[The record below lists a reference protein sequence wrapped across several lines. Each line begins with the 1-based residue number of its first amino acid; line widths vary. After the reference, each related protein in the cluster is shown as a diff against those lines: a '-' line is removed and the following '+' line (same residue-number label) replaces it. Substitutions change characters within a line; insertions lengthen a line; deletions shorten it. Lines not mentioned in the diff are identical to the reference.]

1 MADFGYARYGDEDEN
16 EEDEEGEVGSSS
28 RLNQRDGLIF
38 LIDASESMFDDLFQL
53 SLKAVKSTM
62 QNKIISSERDL
73 IGTVFFGTEKK
84 DNPHDFNHIYIYQS
98 LEQPGAQRILDLEE
112 LENNGISTFDKDFGH
127 SRNYSLGDAFWTCL
141 EMFSKADSNK
151 TMGSKRILLFTNTD
165 DPHSGNTKLKNFAE
179 TKAFDLSSNNIVLE
193 LMHLKKSGETFDF
206 NIFYKKLLYI
216 NDDELTEL
224 PDPSDKIE
232 ELLQRVRAKD
242 HKKRAL
248 RRIPLSLGEG
258 LNISVGVYNLVRHCP
273 KPTSIKLNKKDNAEL
288 VTHTKTYLQETGEVL
303 MPQDLKKSQ
312 TYGGR
317 KICFENDEVA
327 EMKKFGEPGLYLMG
341 FKPTACL
348 KKYFFVKPGQ
358 FIYPDENKTAGSTT
372 LFTALL
378 QKCLDR
384 DVTPICK
391 YIPGNNFPPR
401 FVTLLPQKEEIDE
414 HKVQVTPPGFHVI
427 FLPFADDFRKL
438 NYDAKPK
445 ATKEQIDKAKEV
457 IKKLNFKFSSDNFE
471 NPVLQKHW
479 RNIEALALKRVDL
492 EEFVDHTM
500 PPTEALMKRAG
511 KVLEE
516 FKDLVFPSDYYQK
529 TKASSSAAK
538 KAKTEDA
545 LIDIDIKEEARA
557 GRLTKLTVPIL
568 KEIIKKHKIATTATR
583 KNDLID
589 AIVQHFGV

>member
-38 LIDASESMFDDLFQL
+38 LIDASKPMFDDLFQL

-557 GRLTKLTVPIL
+557 GRLTKLTVAIL
-568 KEIIKKHKIATTATR
+568 KEVIKKHKIATTATR

>member
-38 LIDASESMFDDLFQL
+38 LIDASKSMFDDLFQL

-193 LMHLKKSGETFDF
+193 LMHLKKSGEKFDF

-258 LNISVGVYNLVRHCP
+258 LNISVGVYNLVRRCP

-341 FKPTACL
+341 FKPSACL

-438 NYDAKPK
+438 NYDTKPK

-457 IKKLNFKFSSDNFE
+457 IKKMNFKFSSEDFE

-557 GRLTKLTVPIL
+557 GRLTKLTVAIL

-589 AIVQHFGV
+589 AIIQHFGV

>member
-38 LIDASESMFDDLFQL
+38 LIDASKPMFDDLFQL

-511 KVLEE
+511 KVLDE

-557 GRLTKLTVPIL
+557 GRLTKLTVAIL
-568 KEIIKKHKIATTATR
+568 KEVIKKHKIATTATR

>member
-232 ELLQRVRAKD
+232 ELLQR
-242 HKKRAL
+242 
-248 RRIPLSLGEG
+248 
-258 LNISVGVYNLVRHCP
+258 YNLVRHCP